1 MDSKMTKD
9 TFVKLTNYVRSCVE
23 NNIYNDSRFER
34 SIIVM
39 AYKLIKINENL
50 CKKYENIYAQNYNMD
65 CFFDKEDKV

>member
-9 TFVKLTNYVRSCVE
+9 RFVKLTNYVRSCVE

-34 SIIVM
+34 SMIVM
-39 AYKLIKINENL
+39 AYKLIKINDDL
-50 CKKYENIYAQNYNMD
+50 RKKYEDVHAQNYNMD